1 MIVFEY
7 LSFTIKCSF
16 YCILLLKGIDNLMLR
31 LRSEEE
37 IDASDKELQALFSHH
52 HRIAQA
58 LKDRL
63 STIHQA
69 GHRTVITVKL
79 LNLEAYQ
86 RYVAATIND
95 LFSREIVVDMPVHD
109 GLSVTL
115 LSNNESGARTMDDE
129 DEIHGDFEHDLQSDS
144 DDISCYA

>member
-63 STIHQA
+63 STIHQE
-69 GHRTVITVKL
+69 GHRTV
-79 LNLEAYQ
+79 
-86 RYVAATIND
+86 
-95 LFSREIVVDMPVHD
+95 SP
-109 GLSVTL
+109 
-115 LSNNESGARTMDDE
+115 
-129 DEIHGDFEHDLQSDS
+129 
-144 DDISCYA
+144 